1 MADCYNED
9 TGGLRG
15 LTTPARNNY
24 FYGKMLD
31 VQHFTMEQRYFNQK
45 RWLLNRLALGSGVVC
60 GLQFIVVNGRLAL
73 GPGVAID
80 PLGREIIV
88 PAPVPIDP
96 RRLTD
101 ECGKPTDDPTDQA
114 VTICLA

>member
-1 MADCYNED
+1 MADYYDED
-9 TGGLRG
+9 TQALRG
-15 LTTPARNNY
+15 LHAPARNNY

-60 GLQFIVVNGRLAL
+60 GLQFILSADGRLAL

-88 PAPVPIDP
+88 PAAVPLDP
-96 RRLTD
+96 RR
-101 ECGKPTDDPTDQA
+101 
-114 VTICLA
+114 I